1 MQNIHLMLDIDLFL
15 YNVPLSPVTVDC
27 VSEWWV
33 KNVFFWPD
41 TKGKAR
47 LYSL

>member
-1 MQNIHLMLDIDLFL
+1 MLVIDLFL
-15 YNVPLSPVTVDC
+15 YNVPPVTVDC
-27 VSEWWV
+27 DSEWWV